1 LAKTDKEEIM
11 TITRCTINGKPSEII
26 NTNSFVDNDGYVH
39 VPADYDTFD
48 EYFADWF
55 DSLPEE

>member
-1 LAKTDKEEIM
+1 M
-11 TITRCTINGKPSEII
+11 TITRCTINGKLAEII

-39 VPADYDTFD
+39 IPADYDTFA